1 MKQQTLNLSIDLKQ
15 PLKHWAEFYDS
26 NPAIQSIW
34 TRGSFIQLLKTK
46 RQFFGDSV
54 VSLRS
59 GTFLTMAFPGR
70 LNEWLS
76 IKKPNNLHNS
86 SQGGV

>member
-1 MKQQTLNLSIDLKQ
+1 MKQENLDLLLDLSQ
-15 PLKHWAEFYDS
+15 PLIHWAEFYDS
-26 NPAIQSIW
+26 NTAIQSIW

-70 LNEWLS
+70 LNHWLS
-76 IKKPNNLHNS
+76 LKKPNNLHKLA
-86 SQGGV
+86 QGD